1 MSATTRRF
9 AIPTELGRIR
19 SPKVCRPIRT
29 RVFPSIL
36 GSAMNR
42 SGPSGVP
49 TTAVTTG
56 SEVASSSN
64 SNDSS
69 SVRHTG

>member
-1 MSATTRRF
+1 MPATTLRF
-9 AIPTELGRIR
+9 AAPTEFGRIP
-19 SPKVCRPIRT
+19 SPKVCRPIKT
-29 RVFPSIL
+29 KVFPSIL
-36 GSAMNR
+36 GSAMNLN
-42 SGPSGVP
+42 GTSGVL

-64 SNDSS
+64 PNDGS